1 MDMQQ
6 YQDNIEKLHTI
17 TGFPSHW
24 EELRKIKKERDL
36 LLLQVDELRAEVSR
50 LSQIAQY

>member
-6 YQDNIEKLHTI
+6 YQDNIERLHTI
-17 TGFPSHW
+17 TGFPSYW
-24 EELRKIKKERDL
+24 EQLQKMTKERDL
-36 LLLQVDELRAEVSR
+36 LLLQVDGLRAEVSR

>member
-6 YQDNIEKLHTI
+6 YQDNIEKLHII
-17 TGFPSHW
+17 TGFPSNW

-36 LLLQVDELRAEVSR
+36 LLLQVDELRAEVFR

>member
-6 YQDNIEKLHTI
+6 YQDNIERLHTI

-24 EELRKIKKERDL
+24 QQLLKMTEERDSL
-36 LLLQVDELRAEVSR
+36 LRQVEELRAEVSR
-50 LSQIAQY
+50 LSQIAKY